1 MTYSCCVRC
10 VWSDI
15 YDMILVYSAAPEL
28 SETRRSL
35 LRRWMDGLCGWLAKP
50 LFVTWGAKRE
60 GNGGIKDRS
69 IALCPVRHSFPFLP
83 FSCRAS
89 QRPTS
94 GKHKQQGWLVTYCL
108 VSCSPRLFQK
118 APTGCAGLD
127 CTALYFTSSGPV
139 SPTGQCPSGPS
150 SWLSAYSGDDP
161 WTGRSGGGHAI
172 SESGLQ

>member
-1 MTYSCCVRC
+1 MTAGKRLLTYSCCVRC

-89 QRPTS
+89 QPTTS

-108 VSCSPRLFQK
+108 VSCSPRLFQRHPL
-118 APTGCAGLD
+118 AVLDWIVLHCTLRRAGL
-127 CTALYFTSSGPV
+127 CHQQVNVRQALLLGYRPIV
-139 SPTGQCPSGPS
+139 EMI
-150 SWLSAYSGDDP
+150 L
-161 WTGRSGGGHAI
+161 
-172 SESGLQ
+172 